1 MLSSL
6 ARGPTEVRPDT
17 VVAPVRGQAAVACKT
32 LSPQG
37 AVR

>member
-6 ARGPTEVRPDT
+6 ARGRTDVRLHT
-17 VVAPVRGQAAVACKT
+17 VVAPVRGQAALAGKT